1 MSGRMPGKGGKGGG
15 AKPTRKGKVRLSPRW
30 LPATPVAQ
38 AFAIQP
44 RQVKAA

>member
-1 MSGRMPGKGGKGGG
+1 MLRSREFAAAAGRHEAAVLPEMRPAGNG
-15 AKPTRKGKVRLSPRW
+15 R
-30 LPATPVAQ
+30 LPAPQ